1 MKIPVIDACFAVKW
15 FLPEDGSENARR
27 FFSGLDNF
35 VVPDLFLIEID
46 NILSKKVRRK
56 ELDIS
61 GAEKIFSIIRN
72 LPFITVPYEKLSKE
86 VFFISTRFPVTQYDA
101 CYLALAVEYDGRFYT
116 ADKRFLRGVENTAY
130 SEFVIG
136 LDEL

>member
-1 MKIPVIDACFAVKW
+1 MKVPVIDACFAIKW

-27 FFSGLDNF
+27 FFSELDNF

-46 NILSKKVRRK
+46 NILSKKVRQQ
-56 ELDIS
+56 ELDIP
-61 GAEKIFSIIRN
+61 GAEEIFSIIRN
-72 LPFITVPYEKLSKE
+72 LPFISIPYDKLSKE

-101 CYLALAVEYDGRFYT
+101 CYLALAVEYDGKFYT

-136 LDEL
+136 LDEV

>member
-1 MKIPVIDACFAVKW
+1 MKVPVIDACFAVKW
-15 FLPEDGSENARR
+15 FLPEEGSENARR
-27 FFSGLDNF
+27 FFTELDNF

-46 NILSKKVRRK
+46 NILSKKVRRR
-56 ELDIS
+56 ELDIP
-61 GAEKIFSIIRN
+61 GAEEIFSIIRN
-72 LPFITVPYEKLSKE
+72 LPFITIPYEKLSKE

-116 ADKRFLRGVENTAY
+116 ADKRFLRGIENTAY

-136 LDEL
+136 LDEV

>member
-1 MKIPVIDACFAVKW
+1 MNIPVIDASFAIKW

-27 FFSGLDNF
+27 FFNGLDNF

-56 ELDIS
+56 ELDIP
-61 GAEKIFSIIRN
+61 GAEEIFSIIRN
-72 LPFITVPYEKLSKE
+72 LPFISVPYEKLSKE